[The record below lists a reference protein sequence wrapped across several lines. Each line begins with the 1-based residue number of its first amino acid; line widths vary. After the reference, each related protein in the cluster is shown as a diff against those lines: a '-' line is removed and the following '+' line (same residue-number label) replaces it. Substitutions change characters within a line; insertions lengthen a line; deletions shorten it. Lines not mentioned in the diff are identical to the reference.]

1 MYKNGET
8 DNASQHTTM
17 PAKHSTTWESSPAIF
32 NLLLTIAVYN
42 TNLLHETCLFL
53 KKQKQRDC
61 HELSGIMMSFL
72 LHKQRS
78 STMKTHPNSAC
89 RRASMLRNVPGR
101 IAFVL
106 VAMCCQAC
114 RHQGAAEI
122 WGCHYSPHRR
132 MLHKPCYINQWR
144 VHSPV
149 LGIPTILRFRG
160 GRGPGPMARQSFDDS
175 EALGTD
181 FTSSTMLR
189 EKIYVSFER

>member
-1 MYKNGET
+1 MLLNTQPCLPNIPPPGNLRPPSSTYC
-8 DNASQHTTM
+8 SQSLHTT
-17 PAKHSTTWESSPAIF
+17 
-32 NLLLTIAVYN
+32 N
-42 TNLLHETCLFL
+42 LFL

-72 LHKQRS
+72 LHQQRS
-78 STMKTHPNSAC
+78 STMKTRPNSAC

-114 RHQGAAEI
+114 SHQGAAEI
-122 WGCHYSPHRR
+122 WGCHYSPDRH

-149 LGIPTILRFRG
+149 LGIPTILRIRG

-175 EALGTD
+175 ENLGTD
-181 FTSSTMLR
+181 FTS
-189 EKIYVSFER
+189 